1 MFIVSMK
8 TTRPRVFAYV
18 AVVAALFVTMFSI
31 AGRQDSLRIQATATG
46 VDEDS
51 RVTYLQGLGYEVTPQ
66 AVSVREVIIPADS
79 DEAFAAYNALQAE
92 GQDLTAYCG
101 ERVKCWTYT
110 VTNYPGEERVQA
122 HLYVYK
128 DQIIGGDISSALQG
142 GFSHGLTP
150 LSREQTA
157 APGEK
162 NGQTG

>member
-1 MFIVSMK
+1 MFVVSMK
-8 TTRPRVFAYV
+8 TTRTRVFAYV
-18 AVVAALFVTMFSI
+18 AVLVALLVTVFSL
-31 AGRQDSLRIQATATG
+31 AGRQDSLRIQAASTG
-46 VDEDS
+46 VDDNS
-51 RVTYLQGLGYEVTPQ
+51 RVSYLQRLGYEVVPQ

-79 DEAFAAYNALQAE
+79 DAAFAAYNALQAE

-128 DQIIGGDISSALQG
+128 DQIIGGDISSGLQG
-142 GFSHGLTP
+142 GFSHGLIP

-157 APGEK
+157 ASGEK